1 MPIDAQKKE
10 IDGYGFTVS
19 QLPGMRGV
27 KVFTKLT
34 RLLSG
39 AKQALAAKSDD
50 EKAGALLGLLEK
62 LEPED
67 VEYFLTE
74 LLTPALVKVP
84 AGVGLPALEGKEV
97 QVMPHFDALFQGRID
112 LALRALVFALQVNY
126 GGFLK
131 GLAKSVA
138 AQAGAAAAAQ
148 TGSIAP
154 PSPTT

>member
-1 MPIDAQKKE
+1 MPIEAQKKE
-10 IDGYGFTVS
+10 IDGYYFTVS

-39 AKQALAAKSDD
+39 AKAALAAKSDE
-50 EKAGALLGLLEK
+50 EKAGALLGLLER

-67 VEYFLTE
+67 VEYFMTE

-84 AGVGLPALEGKEV
+84 AGSGTNLDGKEV
-97 QVMPHFDALFQGRID
+97 QVMPHFDTLFQGRID

-138 AQAGAAAAAQ
+138 AQAAAAAAAQ
-148 TGSIAP
+148 AGSTG
-154 PSPTT
+154 PSPTA